1 MIPVGRTN
9 TNLAAQQPDNP
20 PAANE
25 ASTDDALVRLSRMLE
40 ADLAAVNKTIVA
52 RMDSPVALIPQLA
65 GYLVAAGG
73 KRLRPLLTLASARLF
88 GYGGEHHVKLAAAV
102 EFIHTATLLH
112 DDVVDES
119 DLRRGQSSANILFGN
134 EASVL
139 VGDFLF
145 ARSFQLMVECGA
157 PEVLRVLANASAIIA
172 EGEVLQLSAANDLNT
187 DETMYLRVVEA
198 KTAALFEAA
207 TDVGARIAD
216 QPEETVGALAS
227 YGRNLGI
234 SFQLVDDVLDY
245 SDVQASLG
253 KSIGDDLREGKVT
266 LPAILAF
273 AQGDEAEK
281 AFWRRT
287 LEDRQV
293 GPDDLAQA
301 QALLARHG
309 ALDQAIARARGY
321 GETARQ
327 ALLDGVPASPMR
339 ETMAELVDF
348 CVNREY

>member
-1 MIPVGRTN
+1 MTSVGRTN
-9 TNLAAQQPDNP
+9 INLAASQQEEPASKK
-20 PAANE
+20 PAA
-25 ASTDDALVRLSRMLE
+25 DDALVRLSRMLE
-40 ADLAAVNKTIVA
+40 ADLVAVNKVIVE

-145 ARSFQLMVECGA
+145 ARSFQLMVECGS
-157 PEVLRVLANASAIIA
+157 PEVLRVLANASAVIA
-172 EGEVLQLSAANDLNT
+172 EGEVLQLSAANDLAT
-187 DETMYLRVVEA
+187 DEAMYLRVVEA

-207 TDVGARIAD
+207 TEVGARIAD
-216 QPEETVGALAS
+216 QSDSQITALAT

-234 SFQLVDDVLDY
+234 AFQLVDDVLDY
-245 SDVQASLG
+245 SNVQASLG

-266 LPAILAF
+266 LPVVLAY
-273 AQGDEAEK
+273 AQGDETEQS
-281 AFWRRT
+281 FWRRT
-287 LEDRQV
+287 LEDREV
-293 GPDDLAQA
+293 GPNDLEQA
-301 QALLARHG
+301 QAILLSHG
-309 ALDQAIARARGY
+309 ALDQAIAKARTY
-321 GETARQ
+321 GEEARN
-327 ALLDGVPASPMR
+327 ALLAGVPASPMR
-339 ETMAELVDF
+339 ETMIELVDF
-348 CVNREY
+348 CIDREY

>member
-1 MIPVGRTN
+1 LTPAGRTN
-9 TNLAAQQPDNP
+9 TNLAAQQPGQ
-20 PAANE
+20 PAALQ
-25 ASTDDALVRLSRMLE
+25 ASADDALVRLSRMLE
-40 ADLAAVNKTIVA
+40 ADLVAVNELIVE

-88 GYGGEHHVKLAAAV
+88 GYAGQHHFKLAAAV

-145 ARSFQLMVECGA
+145 ARAFQLMVECDS
-157 PEVLRVLANASAIIA
+157 PDVLRVLANASAVIA
-172 EGEVLQLSAANDLNT
+172 EGEVLQLSAANDLKT
-187 DETMYLRVVEA
+187 DEAMYLRVVEA

-207 TDVGARIAD
+207 TEVGARIAGQGDD
-216 QPEETVGALAS
+216 QVSALAT

-234 SFQLVDDVLDY
+234 AFQLVDDVLDY
-245 SDVQASLG
+245 SNVQASLG

-266 LPAILAF
+266 LPAVIAF
-273 AQGDEAEK
+273 AQGDDAERD
-281 AFWRRT
+281 FWRRT
-287 LEDRQV
+287 LEDRDV
-293 GPDDLAQA
+293 GPDDLEHAQA
-301 QALLARHG
+301 ILARHN
-309 ALDQAIARARGY
+309 ALDLAIAKARTY
-321 GETARQ
+321 GEAARQ
-327 ALLDGVPASPMR
+327 ALHGGIPASPMR
-339 ETMAELVDF
+339 ETMTELVNF
-348 CVNREY
+348 CIDREY